1 VAQVT
6 FEEISASDYVSLYNQ
21 GYSINELKKIMDC
34 SYTYTRNML
43 LKSGAKLRTRKEA
56 FINMISRHPEWK
68 KQFLKYVISPESRQL
83 SDSKIKLLFLLFTEG
98 CIWKSKVQFTNN
110 QAILRDFFSALMKEV
125 YNIDTKTNDNVTYVH
140 SIEIANDLRTYNIK
154 EMIPEEVMCKL
165 LKSPQLTKEVLRI
178 FADTEG
184 SVIIS
189 VRKAPRNYTV
199 GDRRIVI
206 ACTNDIV
213 KSQLITLLK
222 SLEITARPGKDGV
235 LITNEH
241 SLREFAQQIG
251 FSHGIKV
258 LRKKAGYGIWY
269 MHEKATLVRLLIR
282 IYDEQINKGRG
293 GKHLGVF
300 QNCKN
305 KEDVLKIL
313 DFWYNELKRGDEI

>member
-1 VAQVT
+1 MAQTT
-6 FEEISASDYVSLYNQ
+6 FEEINASDYVSLYNQ
-21 GYSINELKKIMDC
+21 GYSINDLKKIMGC

-43 LKSGAKLRTRKEA
+43 LRSGAKLRTSKEA
-56 FINMISRHPEWK
+56 FANMISRHPEWK
-68 KQFLKYVISPESRQL
+68 KQFLKYVIPPESRQL
-83 SDSKIKLLFLLFTEG
+83 SDSKIKLLFLLFTED

-125 YNIDTKTNDNVTYVH
+125 YNVNTKTNSNVTYVH

-154 EMIPEEVMCKL
+154 EVMCKL
-165 LKSPQLTKEVLRI
+165 LKSPQLIKEVLRI
-178 FADTEG
+178 FADTED

-189 VRKAPRNYTV
+189 VSKAPRNYTI

-222 SLEITARPGKDGV
+222 SLEITALPGEDGV

-241 SLREFAQQIG
+241 SLREFAQQVG
-251 FSHGIKV
+251 FSHGIRV
-258 LRKKAGYGIWY
+258 LCKKAGYEIWY
-269 MHEKATLVRLLIR
+269 MYEKVTLVRLLIR
-282 IYDEQINKGRG
+282 IYDKQINNGRG

-305 KEDVLKIL
+305 KEDVLKIS
-313 DFWYNELKRGDEI
+313 DSGMMS